1 MSGKQP
7 NLSTRL
13 AEGLRQR
20 PVGSWQTDVDWVK
33 TQHPRAGQPGSALVG
48 ALLERHPIPDETAG
62 PALLSWLISSVPDPS
77 QHPIALY
84 DANIRSHAC
93 QTLAR
98 DAIHA
103 GKFTWL
109 LWAMDQSPDP
119 AGTLLYTL
127 LLERYQLPDSA
138 GVRALDQEQRG
149 AWNTFWWRAAAESG
163 NWHEKGHTLF
173 DMGLHFTWD
182 CVEIDWDQL
191 GAVLQH
197 AQAALDM
204 LQTWQ
209 VNPDHVRVVVEMKRE
224 LLGREAHAAVRDD
237 GPGGR
242 LRM

>member
-20 PVGSWQTDVDWVK
+20 RVGSWQADVDWVK

-48 ALLERHPIPDETAG
+48 VLLERHPIPDETSG

-84 DANIRSHAC
+84 DANIREHAC

-109 LWAMDQSPDP
+109 LWALDQSPDP
-119 AGTLLYTL
+119 GGTLLYTL
-127 LLERYQLPDSA
+127 LLERYQLPEADQ
-138 GVRALDQEQRG
+138 VRAMAPEQRA
-149 AWNTFWWRAAAESG
+149 AWNTFWWRAASQSG
-163 NWHEKGHTLF
+163 EWHKQGHTLF
-173 DMGLHFTWD
+173 DMGLHFTWE
-182 CVEIDWDQL
+182 CVDIDWERL
-191 GAVLQH
+191 GVVH
-197 AQAALDM
+197 AHTQAALEM
-204 LQTWQ
+204 LKPWQ
-209 VNPDHVRVVVEMKRE
+209 RNDDHVRVATEMKRE
-224 LLGREAHAAVRDD
+224 LLGREARA
-237 GPGGR
+237 GR
-242 LRM
+242 ADESRKIRM